1 LNEGWFFSGIDLMAD
16 LIVFANKE
24 EEHSTAIG
32 SYFLQIWWEYLLKN
46 VKSWI
51 LLTANCF
58 NSS

>member
-1 LNEGWFFSGIDLMAD
+1 MAD